1 MPVGRVMVQRW
12 WSCQVGLSAK
22 GRRVLALVVSWAEV
36 PRAGGGTRGWE
47 MLCGTKLDWDARSV

>member
-1 MPVGRVMVQRW
+1 MVQRAVVVVPVGR
-12 WSCQVGLSAK
+12 
-22 GRRVLALVVSWAEV
+22 V